1 MTKLQ
6 KNKVRFIQKNNAF
19 TLMEI
24 LLALS
29 MGIIILGAVYG
40 SYKATTTSVAHCK
53 PKSIIEQQARLFLQ
67 RITSEL
73 RCSYAGR
80 LDQYRE
86 SSFENRPEKE
96 VVTEAVQQDE
106 TPFFI
111 GDEVSTGQI
120 FLQFVTS
127 TFTSRP
133 NQSIGG
139 FAILSYRLDESGTIL
154 LRNVHRYIERLEHDD
169 DYQWLPVLTNVKTI
183 KLAYFDGEKWQEEWK
198 QKDTRKLPQAV
209 RISLVLETDE
219 TGPLSFTSSAYIMC
233 CGHQISE
240 VAAQGN
246 TAHSQVY

>member
-6 KNKVRFIQKNNAF
+6 KNEVMFRQKCSAF

-29 MGIIILGAVYG
+29 MIIIILGAVYG
-40 SYKATTTSVAHCK
+40 SYKATTISVTHCK

-80 LDQYRE
+80 LNQFRE
-86 SSFENRPEKE
+86 SLFENRPEKE
-96 VVTEAVQQDE
+96 MVREAIQQE
-106 TPFFI
+106 EPPFFI

-127 TFTSRP
+127 TFSSRP
-133 NQSIGG
+133 NHSIGG
-139 FAILSYRLDESGTIL
+139 LAILSYRLDESGTIL
-154 LRNVHRYIERLEHDD
+154 LRNVRRYIERFEHDDD

-183 KLAYFDGEKWQEEWK
+183 KLEYFKDEKWQEQWK
-198 QKDTRKLPQAV
+198 SKDIRSLPQAV

-233 CGHQISE
+233 CGHQIPE
-240 VAAQGN
+240 VAVQGN
-246 TAHSQVY
+246 TVHN